1 MQKFSFVF
9 IAKACYSSVI
19 VILYVNQFIDNKDC
33 FFTSGFMLIWHM
45 ITNDA
50 KWEFLLIVVKWKKKY
65 IILRFWFLWKI
76 NLRVFKL
83 SLSITVGKTNL
94 LIHATNYKDNFKTL
108 RYIFQVSKIR
118 SCHLRQKN
126 LMPDPDYTNFIG
138 FNRNKKLKIW
148 LKMLT
153 LIMIN
158 FNLFVS
164 E

>member
-1 MQKFSFVF
+1 MLF
-9 IAKACYSSVI
+9 YLR
-19 VILYVNQFIDNKDC
+19 LYVDLTYDNQWCWVRVSFDC
-33 FFTSGFMLIWHM
+33 CKM
-45 ITNDA
+45 
-50 KWEFLLIVVKWKKKY
+50 KKKEY

>member
-1 MQKFSFVF
+1 
-9 IAKACYSSVI
+9 
-19 VILYVNQFIDNKDC
+19 
-33 FFTSGFMLIWHM
+33 MLIWHM

-83 SLSITVGKTNL
+83 SLSISVGKTNL

-108 RYIFQVSKIR
+108 RFIFQVSKIR
-118 SCHLRQKN
+118 SCHLRQKK

-138 FNRNKKLKIW
+138 FNRNKKMKIW
-148 LKMLT
+148 FKMLT
-153 LIMIN
+153 LLMIN
-158 FNLFVS
+158 FNFFVS

>member
-1 MQKFSFVF
+1 
-9 IAKACYSSVI
+9 
-19 VILYVNQFIDNKDC
+19 
-33 FFTSGFMLIWHM
+33 MLIWHM

-76 NLRVFKL
+76 NLRVLKL

-108 RYIFQVSKIR
+108 IFIFQVIKIR

-138 FNRNKKLKIW
+138 FNRNKKMKIW

-164 E
+164 EKNINQTFNCT

>member
-1 MQKFSFVF
+1 
-9 IAKACYSSVI
+9 
-19 VILYVNQFIDNKDC
+19 
-33 FFTSGFMLIWHM
+33 MLIWHM

-50 KWEFLLIVVKWKKKY
+50 KWEFLLIVVKWKKRVY
-65 IILRFWFLWKI
+65 YTSFLIFMK
-76 NLRVFKL
+76 NKSQGLKL

-108 RYIFQVSKIR
+108 RFIFQVSKIR
-118 SCHLRQKN
+118 SCHLRQTN

-138 FNRNKKLKIW
+138 FNRNKKMKIW

-164 E
+164 EKNINQTFNCT